1 MKGSKFLKVTGI
13 LMIVFGALA
22 LILSIVAAIGLAAL
36 AALDLN
42 TWQYTLAVILMLV
55 GSIFELIAGIVG
67 VKNCNKP
74 EKAGTCM
81 VWGIIVIALSVLSDV
96 LTLVG
101 NPDNF
106 SIVSLL
112 YGSCNTRAVPH
123 RRSDEQKVRVNRII
137 TYNRP
142 ALAPD
147 AGLP

>member
-36 AALDLN
+36 VALDLN
-42 TWQYTLAVILMLV
+42 TWQYTLAVILMLE

-81 VWGIIVIALSVLSDV
+81 VWGIIVIALSVLSNV

-106 SIVSLL
+106 SIVNLL
-112 YGSCNTRAVPH
+112 TGLVIPVLYLIGAVMN
-123 RRSDEQKVRVNRII
+123 KK
-137 TYNRP
+137 
-142 ALAPD
+142 AA
-147 AGLP
+147 

>member
-1 MKGSKFLKVTGI
+1 MKGSKFFKVTGI

-36 AALDLN
+36 VAMELN
-42 TWQYTLAVILMLV
+42 TWQYTAAVILMLV
-55 GSIFELIAGIVG
+55 GSIFEMIAGIVG

-81 VWGIIVIALSVLSDV
+81 VWGIIVIALSVLSNV

-106 SIVSLL
+106 SIVNLL
-112 YGSCNTRAVPH
+112 TGLVIPVLYLIGAVMN
-123 RRSDEQKVRVNRII
+123 KK
-137 TYNRP
+137 
-142 ALAPD
+142 AA
-147 AGLP
+147 

>member
-36 AALDLN
+36 VALDLN

-112 YGSCNTRAVPH
+112 TGLVIPVLYLIGAVMNKK
-123 RRSDEQKVRVNRII
+123 S
-137 TYNRP
+137 
-142 ALAPD
+142 A
-147 AGLP
+147 

>member
-1 MKGSKFLKVTGI
+1 MKGSKFFKVTGI
-13 LMIVFGALA
+13 LMIIFGALA

-36 AALDLN
+36 ASLDLN

-81 VWGIIVIALSVLSDV
+81 VWGIIVIALSVLSNV

-106 SIVSLL
+106 SIVNLL
-112 YGSCNTRAVPH
+112 TGLVIPVLYLIGAVMN
-123 RRSDEQKVRVNRII
+123 KK
-137 TYNRP
+137 
-142 ALAPD
+142 AA
-147 AGLP
+147 

>member
-36 AALDLN
+36 VALDLN
-42 TWQYTLAVILMLV
+42 TWQYTAAVILMLV
-55 GSIFELIAGIVG
+55 GSIFEMIAGIVG

-81 VWGIIVIALSVLSDV
+81 VWGIIVIALSVLSNV

-106 SIVSLL
+106 SIVNLL
-112 YGSCNTRAVPH
+112 TGLVIPVLYLIGAVMN
-123 RRSDEQKVRVNRII
+123 KK
-137 TYNRP
+137 
-142 ALAPD
+142 AA
-147 AGLP
+147 

>member
-22 LILSIVAAIGLAAL
+22 LILSIVAAIGLATL

-42 TWQYTLAVILMLV
+42 TWQYTAAVILMLV

-67 VKNCNKP
+67 VKICNKP

-81 VWGIIVIALSVLSDV
+81 VWGIIVIALSVLSNV

-106 SIVSLL
+106 SIVNLL
-112 YGSCNTRAVPH
+112 TGLVIPVLYLIGAVMN
-123 RRSDEQKVRVNRII
+123 KK
-137 TYNRP
+137 
-142 ALAPD
+142 AA
-147 AGLP
+147 

>member
-13 LMIVFGALA
+13 LMIIFGALA

-36 AALDLN
+36 VALELN

-81 VWGIIVIALSVLSDV
+81 VWGIIVIALSVLSNV

-106 SIVSLL
+106 SIVNLL
-112 YGSCNTRAVPH
+112 TGLVIPVLYLIGAVMN
-123 RRSDEQKVRVNRII
+123 KK
-137 TYNRP
+137 
-142 ALAPD
+142 AA
-147 AGLP
+147 

>member
-13 LMIVFGALA
+13 LMIIFGALA

-36 AALDLN
+36 VALELN
-42 TWQYTLAVILMLV
+42 TWQYTAAVILMLV

-81 VWGIIVIALSVLSDV
+81 VWGIIVIALSVLSNV

-106 SIVSLL
+106 SIVNLL
-112 YGSCNTRAVPH
+112 TGLVIPVLYLIGAVMN
-123 RRSDEQKVRVNRII
+123 KK
-137 TYNRP
+137 
-142 ALAPD
+142 AA
-147 AGLP
+147 

>member
-13 LMIVFGALA
+13 LMIIFGALA

-36 AALDLN
+36 VTLDLN
-42 TWQYTLAVILMLV
+42 TWQYTAAVILMLV

-81 VWGIIVIALSVLSDV
+81 VWGIIVIALSVLSNV

-106 SIVSLL
+106 SIVNLL
-112 YGSCNTRAVPH
+112 TGLVIPVLYLIGAVMN
-123 RRSDEQKVRVNRII
+123 KK
-137 TYNRP
+137 
-142 ALAPD
+142 AA
-147 AGLP
+147 

>member
-22 LILSIVAAIGLAAL
+22 LILSIVAAIGLATL

-81 VWGIIVIALSVLSDV
+81 VWGIIVIALSVLSNV

-106 SIVSLL
+106 SIVNLL
-112 YGSCNTRAVPH
+112 TGLVIPVLYLIGAVMN
-123 RRSDEQKVRVNRII
+123 KK
-137 TYNRP
+137 
-142 ALAPD
+142 AA
-147 AGLP
+147 

>member
-13 LMIVFGALA
+13 LMIIFGALA
-22 LILSIVAAIGLAAL
+22 LILSIVAAIGLATL

-42 TWQYTLAVILMLV
+42 TWQYTAAVILMLV

-81 VWGIIVIALSVLSDV
+81 VWGIIVIALSVLSNV

-106 SIVSLL
+106 SIVNLL
-112 YGSCNTRAVPH
+112 TGLVIPVLYLIGAVMN
-123 RRSDEQKVRVNRII
+123 KK
-137 TYNRP
+137 
-142 ALAPD
+142 AA
-147 AGLP
+147 

>member
-36 AALDLN
+36 VALELN
-42 TWQYTLAVILMLV
+42 TWQYTAAVILMLV
-55 GSIFELIAGIVG
+55 SSIFEMIAGIVG

-81 VWGIIVIALSVLSDV
+81 VWGIIVIALSVLSNV

-106 SIVSLL
+106 SIVNLL
-112 YGSCNTRAVPH
+112 TGLVIPVLYLIGAVMN
-123 RRSDEQKVRVNRII
+123 KK
-137 TYNRP
+137 
-142 ALAPD
+142 AA
-147 AGLP
+147 

>member
-22 LILSIVAAIGLAAL
+22 LILSIVAAIGLATL

-42 TWQYTLAVILMLV
+42 TWQYTAAVILMLV

-81 VWGIIVIALSVLSDV
+81 VWGIIVIALSVLSNV

-106 SIVSLL
+106 SIVNLL
-112 YGSCNTRAVPH
+112 TGLVIPVLYLIGAVMN
-123 RRSDEQKVRVNRII
+123 KK
-137 TYNRP
+137 
-142 ALAPD
+142 AA
-147 AGLP
+147 

>member
-36 AALDLN
+36 VAMELN
-42 TWQYTLAVILMLV
+42 TWQYTAAVILMLV

-81 VWGIIVIALSVLSDV
+81 VWGIIVIALSVLSNV

-106 SIVSLL
+106 SIVNLL
-112 YGSCNTRAVPH
+112 TGLVIPVLYLIGAVMN
-123 RRSDEQKVRVNRII
+123 KK
-137 TYNRP
+137 
-142 ALAPD
+142 AA
-147 AGLP
+147 

>member
-36 AALDLN
+36 VALELN
-42 TWQYTLAVILMLV
+42 TWQYTAAVILMLV

-81 VWGIIVIALSVLSDV
+81 VWGIIVIALSVLSNV

-106 SIVSLL
+106 SIVNLL
-112 YGSCNTRAVPH
+112 KGLVIPVLYLIGAVMN
-123 RRSDEQKVRVNRII
+123 KK
-137 TYNRP
+137 
-142 ALAPD
+142 AA
-147 AGLP
+147 

>member
-81 VWGIIVIALSVLSDV
+81 VWGIIVIALSVLSNV

-101 NPDNF
+101 NRQPA
-106 SIVSLL
+106 

-123 RRSDEQKVRVNRII
+123 RRSDEQKGRVNRII

>member
-13 LMIVFGALA
+13 LMIIFGALA

-36 AALDLN
+36 VALDLN
-42 TWQYTLAVILMLV
+42 TWQYTAAVILMLV

-81 VWGIIVIALSVLSDV
+81 VWGIIVIALSLLSNV

-106 SIVSLL
+106 SIVNLL
-112 YGSCNTRAVPH
+112 TGLVIPVLYLIGAVMN
-123 RRSDEQKVRVNRII
+123 KK
-137 TYNRP
+137 
-142 ALAPD
+142 AA
-147 AGLP
+147 

>member
-1 MKGSKFLKVTGI
+1 MKGSKFFKVTGI

-36 AALDLN
+36 VALELN
-42 TWQYTLAVILMLV
+42 TWQYTAAVILMLV
-55 GSIFELIAGIVG
+55 GSIFEMIAGIVG

-81 VWGIIVIALSVLSDV
+81 VWGIIVIALSVLSNV

-106 SIVSLL
+106 SIVNLL
-112 YGSCNTRAVPH
+112 TGLVIPVLYLIGAVMN
-123 RRSDEQKVRVNRII
+123 KK
-137 TYNRP
+137 
-142 ALAPD
+142 AA
-147 AGLP
+147 

>member
-67 VKNCNKP
+67 VKNCTKP

-112 YGSCNTRAVPH
+112 TGLVIPVLYLIGAVMN
-123 RRSDEQKVRVNRII
+123 KK
-137 TYNRP
+137 
-142 ALAPD
+142 AA
-147 AGLP
+147 

>member
-101 NPDNF
+101 NPGDERAQPYRSQSGRARFF
-106 SIVSLL
+106 SGNRL
-112 YGSCNTRAVPH
+112 P
-123 RRSDEQKVRVNRII
+123 RRC
-137 TYNRP
+137 
-142 ALAPD
+142 
-147 AGLP
+147 

>member
-13 LMIVFGALA
+13 LMIIFGARA
-22 LILSIVAAIGLAAL
+22 LILSIVAAIGLATL

-42 TWQYTLAVILMLV
+42 TWQYTAAVILMLV

-81 VWGIIVIALSVLSDV
+81 VWGIIVIALSVLSNV

-106 SIVSLL
+106 SIVNLL
-112 YGSCNTRAVPH
+112 TGLVIPVLYLIGAVMN
-123 RRSDEQKVRVNRII
+123 KK
-137 TYNRP
+137 
-142 ALAPD
+142 AA
-147 AGLP
+147 

>member
-13 LMIVFGALA
+13 LMIIFGALA

-36 AALDLN
+36 VALDLN
-42 TWQYTLAVILMLV
+42 TWEYTAAVILMLV
-55 GSIFELIAGIVG
+55 GSIFEMIAGIVG

-81 VWGIIVIALSVLSDV
+81 VWGIIVIALSVLSNV

-106 SIVSLL
+106 SIVNLL
-112 YGSCNTRAVPH
+112 TGLVIPVLYLIGAVMN
-123 RRSDEQKVRVNRII
+123 KK
-137 TYNRP
+137 
-142 ALAPD
+142 AA
-147 AGLP
+147 

>member
-67 VKNCNKP
+67 VKNCTKP

-81 VWGIIVIALSVLSDV
+81 VWGIIVIAISVLSDV

-112 YGSCNTRAVPH
+112 TGLVIPVLYLIGAVMNKK
-123 RRSDEQKVRVNRII
+123 S
-137 TYNRP
+137 
-142 ALAPD
+142 A
-147 AGLP
+147 

>member
-36 AALDLN
+36 ASLDLN
-42 TWQYTLAVILMLV
+42 TWQYTAAVILMLV

-81 VWGIIVIALSVLSDV
+81 VWGIIVIALSVLSNV

-106 SIVSLL
+106 SIVNLL
-112 YGSCNTRAVPH
+112 TGLVIPVLYLIGAVMN
-123 RRSDEQKVRVNRII
+123 KK
-137 TYNRP
+137 
-142 ALAPD
+142 AA
-147 AGLP
+147 

>member
-36 AALDLN
+36 VALDLN

-55 GSIFELIAGIVG
+55 GSIFELIAGIIG

-81 VWGIIVIALSVLSDV
+81 VWGIIVIAISVLSDV

-112 YGSCNTRAVPH
+112 TGLVIPVLYLIGAVMNKK
-123 RRSDEQKVRVNRII
+123 S
-137 TYNRP
+137 
-142 ALAPD
+142 A
-147 AGLP
+147 

>member
-13 LMIVFGALA
+13 LMIIFGALA

-42 TWQYTLAVILMLV
+42 TWQYTSAVILMLV

-81 VWGIIVIALSVLSDV
+81 VWGIIVIALSVLSNV

-106 SIVSLL
+106 SIVNLL
-112 YGSCNTRAVPH
+112 TGLVIPVLYLIGAVMN
-123 RRSDEQKVRVNRII
+123 KK
-137 TYNRP
+137 
-142 ALAPD
+142 AA
-147 AGLP
+147 

>member
-13 LMIVFGALA
+13 LMIIFGALA

-36 AALDLN
+36 VALELN
-42 TWQYTLAVILMLV
+42 TWQYTAAVILMLV
-55 GSIFELIAGIVG
+55 GSIFEMIAGIVG

-81 VWGIIVIALSVLSDV
+81 VWGIIVIALSVLSNV

-106 SIVSLL
+106 SIVNLL
-112 YGSCNTRAVPH
+112 TGLVIPVLYLIGAVMN
-123 RRSDEQKVRVNRII
+123 KK
-137 TYNRP
+137 
-142 ALAPD
+142 AA
-147 AGLP
+147 

>member
-1 MKGSKFLKVTGI
+1 MKESKFLKVTGI

-36 AALDLN
+36 VALDLN

-55 GSIFELIAGIVG
+55 GSIFELIAGIIG

-81 VWGIIVIALSVLSDV
+81 VWGIIVIAISVLSDV

-106 SIVSLL
+106 SIVTLL
-112 YGSCNTRAVPH
+112 TGLVIPVLYLIGAVMNKKA
-123 RRSDEQKVRVNRII
+123 S
-137 TYNRP
+137 
-142 ALAPD
+142 
-147 AGLP
+147 

>member
-36 AALDLN
+36 VTLDLN
-42 TWQYTLAVILMLV
+42 TWQYTAAVILMLV

-81 VWGIIVIALSVLSDV
+81 VWGIIVIALSVLSNV

-106 SIVSLL
+106 SIVNLL
-112 YGSCNTRAVPH
+112 TGLVIPVLYLIGAVMN
-123 RRSDEQKVRVNRII
+123 KK
-137 TYNRP
+137 
-142 ALAPD
+142 AA
-147 AGLP
+147 

>member
-13 LMIVFGALA
+13 LMIIFGALA
-22 LILSIVAAIGLAAL
+22 LILSIVAAIGLATL

-81 VWGIIVIALSVLSDV
+81 VWGIIVIALSVLSNV

-106 SIVSLL
+106 SIVNLL
-112 YGSCNTRAVPH
+112 TGLVIPVLYLIGAVMN
-123 RRSDEQKVRVNRII
+123 KK
-137 TYNRP
+137 
-142 ALAPD
+142 AA
-147 AGLP
+147 

>member
-81 VWGIIVIALSVLSDV
+81 VWGIIVIALSVLSNV

-106 SIVSLL
+106 SIVNLL
-112 YGSCNTRAVPH
+112 TGLVIPVLYLIGAVMN
-123 RRSDEQKVRVNRII
+123 KK
-137 TYNRP
+137 
-142 ALAPD
+142 AA
-147 AGLP
+147 

>member
-36 AALDLN
+36 VSLDLN
-42 TWQYTLAVILMLV
+42 TWQYTAAVILMLV

-81 VWGIIVIALSVLSDV
+81 VWGIIVIALSVLSNV

-106 SIVSLL
+106 SIVNLL
-112 YGSCNTRAVPH
+112 TGLVIPVLYLIGAVMN
-123 RRSDEQKVRVNRII
+123 KK
-137 TYNRP
+137 
-142 ALAPD
+142 AA
-147 AGLP
+147 

>member
-67 VKNCNKP
+67 VKNCTKP

-112 YGSCNTRAVPH
+112 TGLVIPVLYLIGAVMNKKA
-123 RRSDEQKVRVNRII
+123 S
-137 TYNRP
+137 
-142 ALAPD
+142 
-147 AGLP
+147 

>member
-36 AALDLN
+36 VALDLN

-112 YGSCNTRAVPH
+112 TGLVIPVLYLIGAVMN
-123 RRSDEQKVRVNRII
+123 KK
-137 TYNRP
+137 
-142 ALAPD
+142 AA
-147 AGLP
+147 

>member
-13 LMIVFGALA
+13 LMIIFSALA
-22 LILSIVAAIGLAAL
+22 LILSIVAAIGLATL

-42 TWQYTLAVILMLV
+42 TWQYTAAVILMLV

-81 VWGIIVIALSVLSDV
+81 VWGIIVIALSVLSNV

-106 SIVSLL
+106 SIVNLL
-112 YGSCNTRAVPH
+112 TGLVIPVLYLIGAVMN
-123 RRSDEQKVRVNRII
+123 KK
-137 TYNRP
+137 
-142 ALAPD
+142 AA
-147 AGLP
+147 

>member
-36 AALDLN
+36 VALELN
-42 TWQYTLAVILMLV
+42 TCQYTAAVILMLV

-81 VWGIIVIALSVLSDV
+81 VWGIIVIALSVLSNV

-106 SIVSLL
+106 SIVNLL
-112 YGSCNTRAVPH
+112 TGLVIPVLYLIGAVMN
-123 RRSDEQKVRVNRII
+123 KK
-137 TYNRP
+137 
-142 ALAPD
+142 AA
-147 AGLP
+147 

>member
-36 AALDLN
+36 VALDLN

-55 GSIFELIAGIVG
+55 GSVFELIAGIVG
-67 VKNCNKP
+67 VKNCKKP

-81 VWGIIVIALSVLSDV
+81 VWGIIVIALSVLSNV

-106 SIVSLL
+106 SIVNLL
-112 YGSCNTRAVPH
+112 TGLVIPVLYLIGAVMN
-123 RRSDEQKVRVNRII
+123 KK
-137 TYNRP
+137 
-142 ALAPD
+142 AA
-147 AGLP
+147 